1 MDFDRITHPLRLA
14 RGSHQPGSGKE
25 CAMNVIADGAFN
37 DPRPAPVGLCA
48 VADHHVGRVLL
59 HRRRQQ
65 QRKVLR
71 DRDGLG
77 AAARLERLVRPLLRG
92 VNHSSEEIHVGDPQ
106 AGDQSRT
113 RTTDRKTPPSTQ
125 AALSSGV
132 HNMNRNKMDGKHWTN
147 RGSLVIGKVLVG
159 AAGAVIS
166 LSLAAPAGAAPVP
179 QPATVPNFLAA
190 VRAAGI
196 TGTDP
201 AMLGDGYQ
209 VCWEL
214 WNQHTPGVQVAA
226 GLVRDHPQLT
236 TDEAAHFVLAA
247 YDDLCPVPGSYDYWA
262 YSTG

>member
-1 MDFDRITHPLRLA
+1 MNYNQTA
-14 RGSHQPGSGKE
+14 GKRW
-25 CAMNVIADGAFN
+25 A
-37 DPRPAPVGLCA
+37 
-48 VADHHVGRVLL
+48 
-59 HRRRQQ
+59 
-65 QRKVLR
+65 
-71 DRDGLG
+71 
-77 AAARLERLVRPLLRG
+77 
-92 VNHSSEEIHVGDPQ
+92 
-106 AGDQSRT
+106 
-113 RTTDRKTPPSTQ
+113 
-125 AALSSGV
+125 
-132 HNMNRNKMDGKHWTN
+132 N

-166 LSLAAPAGAAPVP
+166 VSLAAPAGAGPVP
-179 QPATVPNFLAA
+179 QDFLAA

-214 WNQHTPGVQVAA
+214 WNQHASGVQVAA

-262 YSTG
+262 YSTS